1 MSGRVARGAER
12 IVIACEKAARWLVL
26 PLVALLFLQWPLRDF
41 LGKWSREANDLGQWI
56 FALFVAVAVTAA
68 SRSQRHLAAD
78 LFAHRW
84 SERARRRIAAGGILL
99 VLVPWAGFVLWAG
112 WRPTLVS
119 VMALERFQD
128 TDDPGYFIIKIALL
142 LAMTLVI
149 LQGIADLGRIFA
161 RPSDEAVE

>member
-1 MSGRVARGAER
+1 MFGRVARGAER
-12 IVIACEKAARWLVL
+12 IVIASEKLARWLAL

-78 LFAHRW
+78 LLAHRW
-84 SERARRRIAAGGILL
+84 SERARRRIAVAAIVL
-99 VLVPWAGFVLWAG
+99 VLLPWAAFVLWAG
-112 WRPTLVS
+112 WRPVMVS

-128 TDDPGYFIIKIALL
+128 TDDPGYFIIKVALL
-142 LAMTLVI
+142 VAMTLVI
-149 LQGIADLGRIFA
+149 LQGIADLGRFRA
-161 RPSDEAVE
+161 RPKDEVVE